1 MMSRSAIEFFVP
13 LFDTTYRT
21 LGESA
26 PRLSNDVY
34 TVRTYEVA
42 RAMGEVALALRAQL
56 GGSMSVMDEA
66 LESVV
71 RESVASDPSGA
82 LAMYC
87 FSSLVGS
94 RLLVSLRDAREF
106 SELSE
111 EEFALLSGA
120 SDVVLAE
127 MVGAGE
133 AAKSQGPIENDAWA
147 ERARALSQ
155 QLDDAGYAGSFG
167 FSR

>member
-1 MMSRSAIEFFVP
+1 MSRSALEHFVP
-13 LFDTTYRT
+13 LFDTTYRV

-26 PRLSNDVY
+26 PHLTNDAY

-42 RAMGEVALALRAQL
+42 RAMGEVVLSLREELGALDRL
-56 GGSMSVMDEA
+56 VDEA
-66 LESVV
+66 LESVL
-71 RESVASDPSGA
+71 RESIAGDSSGA

-106 SELSE
+106 SELTE
-111 EEFALLSGA
+111 EEFALLSEVSG
-120 SDVVLAE
+120 VVLAE
-127 MVGAGE
+127 MVGVGVV
-133 AAKSQGPIENDAWA
+133 AKTQGPIEDDTWQ

-155 QLDDAGYAGSFG
+155 GLDDAGYAESFG